1 MSKFKEV
8 LAAKNI
14 SQNELARILHNKYPA
29 VDKSLISKIVNGL
42 IIPGKE
48 LMNDIRLI
56 LKCSGEELSSCFE
69 YLDAKNNF
77 VENKGV
83 ATPLKLKPRNKS
95 YRLNVNLSLEDKNKL
110 LPKELIMAHGSIT
123 DFIKYLLRKEL
134 DNRGQEE
141 RKR

>member
-1 MSKFKEV
+1 MAKFREILV
-8 LAAKNI
+8 QKNI
-14 SQNELARILHNKYPA
+14 SQNELAKLLNKKYPA

-42 IIPGKE
+42 VFPGKD
-48 LMNDIRLI
+48 LMNDIGLI
-56 LKCSGEELSSCFE
+56 LKCSREELSSCFE
-69 YLDAKNNF
+69 YLDEKNNF

-123 DFIKYLLRKEL
+123 DFIKYLLRKES

>member
-83 ATPLKLKPRNKS
+83 ATPLKVL
-95 YRLNVNLSLEDKNKL
+95 
-110 LPKELIMAHGSIT
+110 
-123 DFIKYLLRKEL
+123 F
-134 DNRGQEE
+134 
-141 RKR
+141 